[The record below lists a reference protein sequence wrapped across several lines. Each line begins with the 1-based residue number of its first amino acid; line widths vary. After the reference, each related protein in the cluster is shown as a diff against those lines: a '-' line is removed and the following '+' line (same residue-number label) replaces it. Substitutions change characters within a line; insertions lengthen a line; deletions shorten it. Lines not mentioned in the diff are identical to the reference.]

1 MDKVSPDRKLS
12 KEEGEYMFVQELRNE
27 SNKTKTENGA
37 ITYKSSLSNVLDLFS
52 RGGAFR
58 SRPVEDIKKLVHS
71 AASEDILATLRV
83 LFYLRDV
90 RGGQGERRLFREALK
105 HLAHS
110 HTNALRKNL
119 QFIPLYGRFD
129 DLFALES
136 TPLEVDGLK
145 LLESQFKHDLEAE
158 KPSLLAKWMPSEN
171 ATNLETKRLA
181 RKLAGFMGMRMS
193 SYRKCLTKL
202 RASLRVVERDMCA
215 NRWNSINFSAV
226 PSRAAMLYRKPF
238 SKHDGVRYTE
248 FLESVKKGEAK
259 INASTLYPYDLVMQV
274 RNNVWKRK
282 DWSVDQTVEAQWKAL
297 PNFMPEGS
305 NALVVADTSGSMT
318 FHPISSK
325 SSVRPLDVSLSL
337 AVYFAERNVGP
348 FKDLY
353 MIFSNECKVLTLQ
366 GETLHEK
373 ISNIPEVVA
382 NTNVQSVF
390 DKVLEIAVRSGATQ
404 AELPSAIFLISDMEF
419 DTACKGNSKTNFE
432 EAKVKFA
439 AKGYTLPQVVFWNVD
454 ARNDQSPVRKDDRG
468 AMLVSGCSPSI
479 LKYALNRT
487 ESTPLTAMLDV
498 IESDRYAVI
507 QV

>member
-1 MDKVSPDRKLS
+1 
-12 KEEGEYMFVQELRNE
+12 MFVHELRKETNT
-27 SNKTKTENGA
+27 TKTENGA
-37 ITYKSSLSNVLDLFS
+37 ITFKSSLSNVLDLFS

-83 LFYLRDV
+83 LFYLRDI
-90 RGGQGERRLFREALK
+90 RGGQGERRLFREAIK

-145 LLESQFKHDLEAE
+145 LLESQFKSDLEAE
-158 KPSLLAKWMPSEN
+158 KPSLLAKWLPSEN
-171 ATNLETKRLA
+171 ATSQETRRLA

-193 SYRKCLTKL
+193 AYRKSLTRL
-202 RASLRVVERDMCA
+202 RATLKVVERDMCA
-215 NRWNSINFSAV
+215 NRWESINFSAV

-238 SKHDGVRYTE
+238 AKHDGVRYTE
-248 FLESVKKGEAK
+248 YLESVKRGEAK
-259 INASTLYPYDLVMQV
+259 INASTLYPYDLVSKV
-274 RNNVWKRK
+274 RTNVWKRK
-282 DWSVDQTVEAQWKAL
+282 GWDIDQTIEAQWRAL
-297 PNFMPEGS
+297 PNYMPEGS
-305 NALVVADTSGSMT
+305 NALVVADTSGSML
-318 FHPISSK
+318 FHHISPQTR
-325 SSVRPLDVSLSL
+325 VTPLDVSLSL
-337 AVYFAERNVGP
+337 AVYFAERNTGP
-348 FKDLY
+348 FKDIY
-353 MIFSNECKVLTLQ
+353 MIFSEKCEVLELK

-373 ISNIPEVVA
+373 ISSIPEKVA
-382 NTNVQSVF
+382 NTNLQSVF
-390 DKVLEIAVRSGATQ
+390 AKVLDIAIRSNATQ

-419 DTACKGNSKTNFE
+419 DVACTGNSKTNFE
-432 EAKVKFA
+432 VAKEKFA
-439 AKGYTLPQVVFWNVD
+439 EAGYILPQVVFWNVQS
-454 ARNDQSPVRKDDRG
+454 RNDQSPVRRDERG

-487 ESTPLTAMLDV
+487 ESTPLTAMLEV
-498 IESDRYAVI
+498 IESERYSPI